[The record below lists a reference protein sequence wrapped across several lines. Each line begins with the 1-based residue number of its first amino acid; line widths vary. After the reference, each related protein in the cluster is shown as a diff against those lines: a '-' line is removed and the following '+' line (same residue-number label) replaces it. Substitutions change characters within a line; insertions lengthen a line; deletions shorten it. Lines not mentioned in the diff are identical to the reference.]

1 MRIQIN
7 CPAWAVLPLI
17 AAASISLTGCSSL
30 LREGTADLA
39 GIAGAGAASAVTD
52 SAAAGAAIGLG
63 VRTLA
68 REGLRY
74 AERRVRRGT
83 QDAVATAAGPLE
95 PGVVAPWAIQHDIPI
110 EADEQGQL
118 VVSRVF
124 GTEAFRCKEVVF
136 SVDTEDR
143 GVPRRAFY
151 TTTICRDAD
160 AWRWA
165 AAEPTTERWS
175 GLQ

>member
-1 MRIQIN
+1 MRLLA
-7 CPAWAVLPLI
+7 PRPGRAVLPLI
-17 AAASISLTGCSSL
+17 AAASIGLTGCSSL

-39 GIAGAGAASAVTD
+39 GVAGAAAASAVTD

-74 AERRVRRGT
+74 AERRAHRET
-83 QDAVATAAGPLE
+83 QDAVAAAAGPLE
-95 PGVVAPWAIQHDIPI
+95 PGVVAPWAVRHRVPI
-110 EADEQGQL
+110 EDDEQGQL
-118 VVSRVF
+118 VVSRAF

-136 SVDTEDR
+136 SVETEDR

-165 AAEPTTERWS
+165 AAEPTTERWG

>member
-1 MRIQIN
+1 MRLQA
-7 CPAWAVLPLI
+7 PRPGRAALPLI
-17 AAASISLTGCSSL
+17 AAASIGLAGCSSL

-39 GIAGAGAASAVTD
+39 GVAGAGAASAVTD
-52 SAAAGAAIGLG
+52 SAAGAAAIGLG

-74 AERRVRRGT
+74 VERRVRRGT
-83 QDAVATAAGPLE
+83 QDAVAAAAGPLA
-95 PGVVAPWAIQHDIPI
+95 PGAVAPWAIRHSIPI
-110 EADEQGQL
+110 EADQQGQL

>member
-1 MRIQIN
+1 MRDRTSR
-7 CPAWAVLPLI
+7 PGRTLLHLV
-17 AAASISLTGCSSL
+17 AAASIGLTGCTSL
-30 LREGTADLA
+30 LRESTADLA

-52 SAAAGAAIGLG
+52 SAAASAAIGLG
-63 VRTLA
+63 VTSLA

-74 AERRVRRGT
+74 VERRVHREA
-83 QDAVATAAGPLE
+83 QDAVAAVAGPLE
-95 PGVVAPWAIQHDIPI
+95 PGVVAPWAVRHRLPI
-110 EADEQGQL
+110 ENDEQGQL

-136 SVDTEDR
+136 SVETEDR

-151 TTTICRDAD
+151 TTTVCRDAD

-165 AAEPTTERWS
+165 AAEPTTERWG